1 MDQPRNHPAPND
13 LVDKRLVVRGLRW
26 HGPTHSLRERVPR
39 VVGAPRRSDGYAF
52 EAPPTGW
59 SRGIRN
65 AARSPF
71 RSPF

>member
-1 MDQPRNHPAPND
+1 MDQPRGHRPEVGRPTPNSKA
-13 LVDKRLVVRGLRW
+13 DKILAGRGLWW
-26 HGPTHSLRERVPR
+26 HGPTR
-39 VVGAPRRSDGYAF
+39 VVGAPRSDGYAF

-59 SRGIRN
+59 SRGIHN